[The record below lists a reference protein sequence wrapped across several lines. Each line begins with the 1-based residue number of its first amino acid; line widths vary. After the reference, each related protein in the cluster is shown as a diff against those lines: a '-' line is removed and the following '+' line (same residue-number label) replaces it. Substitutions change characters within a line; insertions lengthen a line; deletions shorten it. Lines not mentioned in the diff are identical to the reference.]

1 MFNEYFE
8 PYSNNNDTEL
18 TKWQKRRF
26 NTYQFIFKQETK
38 ESKCF
43 SFFITLV
50 ILIAVSSSC
59 LETLKAYR
67 DLIIW
72 DIIEFVC
79 CSIFIIEYIIKII
92 VVDNK
97 IKYIKTFAH
106 FVDIVSIIPI
116 FFTFQKSSETS
127 NIVSFF
133 KVLKLIRIVKILSS
147 KSLKVYTQL
156 MIETMAKSIY
166 GLKLMIVLIII
177 AVIFS
182 SSILYQLEK
191 GIREDGTEP
200 YTSIPST
207 FYWSI
212 VTITTVGYGDVYPIT
227 DLGKLF
233 AGFTMILGIILIA
246 LPITIISTNFA
257 RTWDEFENRGLIK
270 IRNGYLKTLE
280 KSPTGNLK
288 LLISNYCVDI
298 CNLNQLTEIER
309 TLVQTLQNQL
319 TDNIDLIS
327 QIRSTYAQ
335 SESNI
340 IIDRDENIELV

>member
-1 MFNEYFE
+1 MFNQSFE
-8 PYSNNNDTEL
+8 PYSNHDREL
-18 TKWQKRRF
+18 TTWQKGRL
-26 NTYQFIFKQETK
+26 NTYNFIFKQETK
-38 ESKCF
+38 KSKCF
-43 SFFITLV
+43 SFFITIV
-50 ILIAVSSSC
+50 IIIAVSSSC
-59 LETLKAYR
+59 LETLKSYR
-67 DLIIW
+67 NLIIW
-72 DIIEFVC
+72 NIIEFIC
-79 CSIFIIEYIIKII
+79 CIIFIIEYIIKII

-116 FFTFQKSSETS
+116 FFTFQKNSDTS
-127 NIVSFF
+127 NIISFF

-156 MIETMAKSIY
+156 ITETMAKSIY
-166 GLKLMIVLIII
+166 GLKLMIILIII
-177 AVIFS
+177 VMVFS

-191 GIREDGTEP
+191 GVREDGTEP

-212 VTITTVGYGDVYPIT
+212 VTITTVGYGDIYPIT
-227 DLGKLF
+227 NLGKLF

-270 IRNGYLKTLE
+270 IRNGYMKTME
-280 KSPTGNLK
+280 KSTSGNLK
-288 LLISNYCVDI
+288 LRITNYCADI

-309 TLVQTLQNQL
+309 ILVKTLEDQL
-319 TDNIDLIS
+319 TNNIDLVS
-327 QIRSTYAQ
+327 QIKSTYIQ

-340 IIDRDENIELV
+340 IIDMDENSEELV

>member
-1 MFNEYFE
+1 MFNERFE
-8 PYSNNNDTEL
+8 PYSNNTEL

-26 NTYQFIFKQETK
+26 DTYQFIFKQETRK
-38 ESKCF
+38 SKCF
-43 SFFITLV
+43 SFFITII

-72 DIIEFVC
+72 NIIEFC
-79 CSIFIIEYIIKII
+79 CCCIFIIEYIIKII
-92 VVDNK
+92 IVDNK

-116 FFTFQKSSETS
+116 FFTFQKNSETS

-156 MIETMAKSIY
+156 IVETMAKSIY
-166 GLKLMIVLIII
+166 GLKLMIVLILIV
-177 AVIFS
+177 VIFS

-191 GIREDGTEP
+191 GVRDDGTEP
-200 YTSIPST
+200 YTSIPDT

-233 AGFTMILGIILIA
+233 AGLTMILGIIMIA

-280 KSPTGNLK
+280 KSSTGNLK
-288 LLISNYCVDI
+288 LLVTNYCVDI

-309 TLVQTLQNQL
+309 TLVQKLQEQL
-319 TDNIDLIS
+319 IDNIDLIS
-327 QIRSTYAQ
+327 QIKSTYAP

-340 IIDRDENIELV
+340 IIDHDENIDLV